1 MSGLAEQLKK
11 ITGGMS
17 AKLEGSL
24 LQGGKRRKSGRKA
37 SKKSRKSKRKSR
49 KSRRKSSRRRR

>member
-1 MSGLAEQLKK
+1 MSDLAELKNK

-24 LQGGKRRKSGRKA
+24 LQGGKRRKGRKS
-37 SKKSRKSKRKSR
+37 SKKSKKSKRKSR
-49 KSRRKSSRRRR
+49 KSRRKSSRRRRR